1 MTADSDTADKVA
13 ALLRDRLAELSA
25 EHGRLERALA
35 SLTDDRASRRGPPK
49 RRSRR
54 TAAAKASGSSPKGAR
69 RRSSRADQ
77 ALELIL
83 AKPGTSASE
92 VARKLKVKPNYIYR
106 VLSGLEKDGRI
117 RKDGRAYH
125 PA

>member
-1 MTADSDTADKVA
+1 MTAGSDTADKVA

-35 SLTDDRASRRGPPK
+35 SLTDDRAGRRGPPK

-54 TAAAKASGSSPKGAR
+54 TAAAKASGPSPKGAR

-77 ALELIL
+77 ALKLIL
-83 AKPGTSASE
+83 AKPGTTASE
-92 VARKLKVKPNYIYR
+92 IARRLKVKPTYIYR
-106 VLSGLEKDGRI
+106 VLSGLARDGRI
-117 RKDGRAYH
+117 RKDGRSYH